1 MKGFETIIEK
11 RRDSILRNS
20 LLSDEFINFVQK
32 NKRPFDEMMSYY
44 KCAIMEVET
53 KFRVLNEQY
62 SLEYDRNPIEDIK
75 SRTKSM
81 ESLMRKIRRKDI
93 PLTVASIEENIH
105 DIAGVRVICSFP
117 DDIYMLADCL
127 LSQDDITLIKKK
139 DYIKNPKP
147 GGYRSLHL
155 IISIPIFLQEGK
167 RMITV
172 EVQLRTI
179 AMDFWASLEHKLR
192 YKKYPGRSGT
202 LSGRRN
208 AGMCQHQ
215 CFSGRT
221 HATCKGC
228 SEQNLQRCIFIKTI
242 FSSLDILKRRT
253 IMTVINNQMR
263 RTGQHFSFTCVYRES
278 SVGVRRHHRNKKL
291 SPASSLNQH
300 KLHIA
305 SNSGRRSTVTGM
317 LIQRMR
323 QRGRLFRQE
332 KWYREG
338 LSLRLLMDIP

>member
-1 MKGFETIIEK
+1 MLDEAFLQNLMQNEQVEQ
-11 RRDSILRNS
+11 ILEEGEAFQT
-20 LLSDEFINFVQK
+20 L
-32 NKRPFDEMMSYY
+32 MAYY
-44 KCAIMEVET
+44 RCAIMEVET

-192 YKKYPGRSGT
+192 HKKDIPEDQAHYLEEEMLECANIS
-202 LSGRRN
+202 
-208 AGMCQHQ
+208 A
-215 CFSGRT
+215 
-221 HATCKGC
+221 
-228 SEQNLQRCIFIKTI
+228 
-242 FSSLDILKRRT
+242 SLDARMQHVRDVLNRT
-253 IMTVINNQMR
+253 SKDV
-263 RTGQHFSFTCVYRES
+263 F
-278 SVGVRRHHRNKKL
+278 L
-291 SPASSLNQH
+291 
-300 KLHIA
+300 
-305 SNSGRRSTVTGM
+305 
-317 LIQRMR
+317 
-323 QRGRLFRQE
+323 
-332 KWYREG
+332 
-338 LSLRLLMDIP
+338 

>member
-1 MKGFETIIEK
+1 MYMEKDEKKKGAMLDEAFLQNLMQNEQVEQ
-11 RRDSILRNS
+11 ILEEGEAFQT
-20 LLSDEFINFVQK
+20 L
-32 NKRPFDEMMSYY
+32 MAYY
-44 KCAIMEVET
+44 RCAIMEVET

-167 RMITV
+167 RMVTV

-192 YKKYPGRSGT
+192 YKKDIPEDQAHYLEEEMLECANIS
-202 LSGRRN
+202 
-208 AGMCQHQ
+208 A
-215 CFSGRT
+215 
-221 HATCKGC
+221 
-228 SEQNLQRCIFIKTI
+228 
-242 FSSLDILKRRT
+242 SLDAR
-253 IMTVINNQMR
+253 M
-263 RTGQHFSFTCVYRES
+263 QH
-278 SVGVRRHHRNKKL
+278 VRDV
-291 SPASSLNQH
+291 LNGTS
-300 KLHIA
+300 KDVFL
-305 SNSGRRSTVTGM
+305 
-317 LIQRMR
+317 
-323 QRGRLFRQE
+323 
-332 KWYREG
+332 
-338 LSLRLLMDIP
+338 